1 MLAGRV
7 VAVSIFDAALMQTLR
22 RERRIDPL
30 AIRRLRLHLLKRF
43 APDEVARSSFPFPK
57 DVQFHEL
64 TVTQRCDSAIDGAT
78 KLLLKTVDGLPL
90 ETVILRPSTGRAT
103 VCVSSQVGC
112 AAACAFCATGRMG
125 IARNLSVEQILDQV
139 LHAGQILATEG
150 RLLRNVVFM
159 GMGEPFH
166 NEDVVHAAVERL
178 IDREW
183 FQLSPRKLCV
193 STVGIPDAM
202 RRFAERFP
210 TVRLAL
216 SLHSSRQDVREQLI
230 PLAKKY
236 PLEELR
242 RTLED
247 LRHVLYGE
255 VMIEYLLLAG
265 VNDSL
270 TDADELIAWLD
281 GLDVHVNL
289 IPYNA
294 VEEAPQLE
302 ASPLAKREAFARTLK
317 DAGIKTTMRYSLGN
331 DIAAACGQLVR
342 REARTRLIVEET
354 QP

>member
-1 MLAGRV
+1 M
-7 VAVSIFDAALMQTLR
+7 AVSIFDAAQMQTLR

-43 APDEVARSSFPFPK
+43 VPDEVARSSFPFPE
-57 DVQFHEL
+57 DVRFHEL
-64 TVTQRCDSAIDGAT
+64 SVTQRCDSQVDGAT
-78 KLLLKTVDGLPL
+78 KLLLRTVDGLPL

-112 AAACAFCATGRMG
+112 AAACSFCATGRMG
-125 IARNLSVEQILDQV
+125 IARSLSAAQILDQV
-139 LHAGQILATEG
+139 LHAGQILATEV
-150 RLLRNVVFM
+150 RPLRNVVFM

-166 NEDVVHAAVERL
+166 NEDAVHEAVEHL

-183 FQLSPRKLCV
+183 FQLSPQKICV

-216 SLHSSRQDVREQLI
+216 SLHSARQSVREQLI

-236 PLEELR
+236 PLEELK
-242 RTLED
+242 RTLLD
-247 LRHVLYGE
+247 LHYVRYGE

-265 VNDSL
+265 INDAL
-270 TDADELIAWLD
+270 DDAAELISWID
-281 GLDVHVNL
+281 GLDVHINL

-294 VEEAPQLE
+294 VEDAPQLE
-302 ASPLAKREAFARTLK
+302 ASPPAQRQAFAQTLK

-342 REARTRLIVEET
+342 KEARTRGSVGVTPTET